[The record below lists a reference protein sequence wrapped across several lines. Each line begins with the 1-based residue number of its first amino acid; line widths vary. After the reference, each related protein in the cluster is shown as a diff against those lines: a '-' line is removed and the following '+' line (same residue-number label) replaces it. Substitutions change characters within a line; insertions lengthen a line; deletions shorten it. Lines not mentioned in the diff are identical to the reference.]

1 MSLFRRTEARALA
14 SDSLGSFGGGGAGL
28 MGSSAKAALRL
39 VPVYSATSLIADSLS
54 IMPMAVHESTNGG
67 KARVDVQPGLVLSPH
82 PVPIFTRVEWL
93 HQFASSFLLRGNAY
107 GLITAVDTRGIPSK
121 IAWLNP
127 DKVDVD
133 ESGQLPAYSFNGKPL
148 PLDTMV
154 HVPWYPVPGSV
165 VGLSP
170 IGQFRAMLET
180 GSAAES
186 FGRDWFRNGSTPSG
200 HLKYDKGSLDQPA
213 AAKAKAQFKAAVAE
227 NDLFVSGSDWS
238 WEALSVNPDEAQFL
252 QTIKA
257 TANQIAAIY
266 HVDPDDIGGQSGN
279 SLTYSTLEMNQI
291 KFQTR
296 ALQPIFTRLEH
307 HLTRLLPDGQYVKF
321 NPDALVR
328 TDSKTRMEVHEIALR
343 IGMETQDEGREL
355 EDKPPLDDKQ
365 RADWLTNYGK
375 KPAPSEQAR
384 NGGTS
389 NA

>member
-1 MSLFRRTEARALA
+1 MSLFRRPEGRALA
-14 SDSLGSFGGGGAGL
+14 SDSLGSFGYGGPAL
-28 MGSSAKAALRL
+28 LGSSAKAALQF
-39 VPVYSATSLIADSLS
+39 VPLFSATSLIADSLS
-54 IMPMAVHESTNGG
+54 IMPASVHEESNGS
-67 KARVDVQPGLVLSPH
+67 KARMEVQPGLITSPH
-82 PVPIFTRVEWL
+82 PVPIFTRAEWM
-93 HQFASSFLLRGNAY
+93 HQFTTSFLLRGNAY
-107 GLITAVDTRGIPSK
+107 GLITAVDTRGVPSK
-121 IAWLNP
+121 IAWMNP
-127 DKVDVD
+127 DNVTVD
-133 ESGQLPAYSFNGKPL
+133 ESGSLPVYSYSGKPL
-148 PLDTMV
+148 PLDAV
-154 HVPWYPVPGSV
+154 IHIPWYPAPGSI

-170 IGQFRAMLET
+170 IGQFRAMMET
-180 GSAAES
+180 GMAAER

-200 HLKYDKGSLDQPA
+200 HLKYDKGPIDAPA
-213 AAKAKAQFKAAVAE
+213 ASKAKAQFKAAVAD
-227 NDLFVSGSDWS
+227 NDLFVSGSDWT
-238 WEALSVNPDEAQFL
+238 WTALSVKPEEAQFL

-266 HVDPDDIGGQSGN
+266 HVDPADIGGDSGN
-279 SLTYSTLEMNQI
+279 SLTYTTLEMNQI

-296 ALQPIFTRLEH
+296 ALQPIFTRLEL
-307 HLTRLLPDGQYVKF
+307 HLTRLLPEGQYVKF

-328 TDSKTRMEVHEIALR
+328 TDSKTRMEVHDIALR